1 MSTFHQI
8 LNQYHQRSLR
18 EKFLLFGFVLI
29 IFAIWTQSFMERSNQ
44 WNDQRQV
51 ANVELT
57 TQQQWLDREEQYANQ
72 LTKALEKVEPSKT
85 FTAAQL
91 SGKVDELIR
100 KINLESKADLDP
112 VQTKNGEI
120 FNDHTMRLRVN
131 DISISEFIQ
140 LNTVLKE
147 NTPYIEPKSIRISK
161 NQRKPE
167 EMDVRFEINSFD
179 LIEKNI

>member
-1 MSTFHQI
+1 
-8 LNQYHQRSLR
+8 
-18 EKFLLFGFVLI
+18 
-29 IFAIWTQSFMERSNQ
+29 
-44 WNDQRQV
+44 
-51 ANVELT
+51 
-57 TQQQWLDREEQYANQ
+57 
-72 LTKALEKVEPSKT
+72 
-85 FTAAQL
+85 
-91 SGKVDELIR
+91 
-100 KINLESKADLDP
+100 
-112 VQTKNGEI
+112 
-120 FNDHTMRLRVN
+120 MRLRVN